1 MLVQCVSVEPPLGLG
16 KGWSSPPSQVQ
27 PGWRRGGG
35 GGGGG
40 GRCSA
45 RVETDSDPARLA
57 AAPLAQLRLH
67 CLAFNIQT
75 SASTSYFL
83 YSIFYIFTTQ
93 F

>member
-1 MLVQCVSVEPPLGLG
+1 MLVQCVSVESPLGLG

-57 AAPLAQLRLH
+57 AAPPWLSSGFTVLLLILRAQL
-67 CLAFNIQT
+67 
-75 SASTSYFL
+75 
-83 YSIFYIFTTQ
+83 
-93 F
+93 